1 MVTTVAYRIIK
12 KAVILRVT
20 RGEDVVDVLDSYP
33 KLSDAQRAQMLVE
46 LAEEGYIEGLGA

>member
-1 MVTTVAYRIIK
+1 MVTASAYRIIK
-12 KAVILRVT
+12 KAVILRVK

-46 LAEEGYIEGLGA
+46 LEEEGYIEV